1 MGEIENILN
10 RRRRQYEYELVELQ
24 TADNV
29 DNALQQECDQ
39 QECEQL
45 LKTSIHITDS
55 VDPYHSN
62 FEPIAIAKNALP
74 KRSSFSWGRIVSL
87 SFFVFALVLL
97 LHSTVEDSPND
108 STPPPVLEPNEMEQE
123 EAYSHQSTPTFSQTP
138 TNHSS
143 TSSLQFGS
151 PFIVL
156 TEGGCSGTT
165 AVGHYIRNIVSMHGF
180 HKTEHVNFE
189 FLHANQYNSRKHK
202 HKNQYYQDIVTER
215 NMTKEEEIEN
225 YRDLVIESIERAQ
238 EVAIE
243 TKSLMFFK
251 ANVKQYKK
259 LHSRLDD
266 LDGGASSYAGVYRE
280 NILDR
285 CICMVRD
292 CFHEVKDFGIS
303 VFGANGTEADLCF
316 DRRFH
321 PEVDVQ
327 AYFTNVKGCLKED
340 EWRVNFIC
348 GQGFDSFS
356 SENLFLFETSM
367 EDNDFEASVNTWME
381 FVKPLLQDELEWDL
395 VASALEEGRGTRTEP
410 SSQEN
415 KVYNYEEVKEEMT
428 GINEWEGQERIR

>member
-1 MGEIENILN
+1 MEDMGEIENILN
-10 RRRRQYEYELVELQ
+10 RRQYEYELVELQ

-29 DNALQQECDQ
+29 DNALRLDSVEPQ
-39 QECEQL
+39 QECEQFP
-45 LKTSIHITDS
+45 KTSIHITDCI
-55 VDPYHSN
+55 DPHHSN
-62 FEPIAIAKNALP
+62 FEPIEIAKNSLP
-74 KRSSFSWGRIVSL
+74 KCSSFSWGRIVSL
-87 SFFVFALVLL
+87 SFFVFALVLR

-123 EAYSHQSTPTFSQTP
+123 EAYSHQSTPPTFSQTP

-143 TSSLQFGS
+143 TSFLQFGS
-151 PFIVL
+151 HFNVL

-189 FLHANQYNSRKHK
+189 FFNADQYNSRQHEY
-202 HKNQYYQDIVTER
+202 KNQYYQDIVMER

-225 YRDLVIESIERAQ
+225 HSDLVIESIERAQ

-251 ANVKQYKK
+251 ASIKQYKK
-259 LHSRLDD
+259 LHLRLDD

-280 NILDR
+280 NTLDR

-321 PEVDVQ
+321 LEVDVQ
-327 AYFTNVKGCLKED
+327 AYFTNVKGCIEED

-356 SENLFLFETSM
+356 SEIYFYLKRPWKT
-367 EDNDFEASVNTWME
+367 
-381 FVKPLLQDELEWDL
+381 
-395 VASALEEGRGTRTEP
+395 
-410 SSQEN
+410 
-415 KVYNYEEVKEEMT
+415 MT
-428 GINEWEGQERIR
+428 LRRV